1 MSYIEPQEY
10 RPFLPVRSE
19 SLGSNT
25 GQARMPGL
33 LNQKGQE
40 NSPDLFGLNRYTRPT
55 RRVVQA
61 VCFHAGV
68 RALSS
73 FEDPRPAPLEP
84 QAPESL
90 VVCPAID
97 LV

>member
-19 SLGSNT
+19 ALGSNT

-40 NSPDLFGLNRYTRPT
+40 KIS
-55 RRVVQA
+55 
-61 VCFHAGV
+61 
-68 RALSS
+68 
-73 FEDPRPAPLEP
+73 
-84 QAPESL
+84 
-90 VVCPAID
+90 
-97 LV
+97 